1 MYGWDDE
8 MKQSLFRGFIA
19 AGTAFIVDQVTKAIV
34 VANAADLSAGIPVFP
49 GFNLIYLRN
58 DGVTFGLFGGAPWWS
73 LTALDLVIC
82 GWLPDMWVRTDN
94 PVEAIAYGAII
105 GGALGNVM
113 DRIQFRGVTDFLDF
127 YVRSTH
133 WPAFNMADVF
143 VVGGVGLLLIAL
155 WLSAKFQ
162 NGP

>member
-1 MYGWDDE
+1 
-8 MKQSLFRGFIA
+8 MKLTHFQGFIA
-19 AGTAFIVDQVTKAIV
+19 AGTAFLVDQVTKAIV

-73 LTALDLVIC
+73 LTALALVIC
-82 GWLPDMWVRTDN
+82 GWLTVMWVRTAN

-105 GGALGNVM
+105 GGALGNVL
-113 DRIQFRGVTDFLDF
+113 DRIRFRSVTDFLDF
-127 YVRSTH
+127 YVGSTH

-143 VVGGVGLLLIAL
+143 VVSGVGLLLIA
-155 WLSAKFQ
+155 
-162 NGP
+162 P

>member
-8 MKQSLFRGFIA
+8 MKLSHFQGFIA
-19 AGTAFIVDQVTKAIV
+19 AGVAFLVDQVTKAIV

-58 DGVTFGLFGGAPWWS
+58 DGVTFGLLGGAPWWS
-73 LTALDLVIC
+73 LTALALAVC
-82 GWLPDMWVRTDN
+82 GWLTVMLVRTAN

-105 GGALGNVM
+105 GGALGNVL
-113 DRIQFRGVTDFLDF
+113 DRIRFRGVTDFLDF
-127 YVRSTH
+127 HAGSTH

-143 VVGGVGLLLIAL
+143 VVGGVGLLFIAS
-155 WLSAKFQ
+155 WLNAKFQ
-162 NGP
+162 TGT